1 MNLLIRAPM
10 LILIGDGITSF
21 HGAKRMSCL
30 TASSIYKASAH
41 VPTTPDDPQSNKAYL
56 DRVNQWQVTV

>member
-1 MNLLIRAPM
+1 
-10 LILIGDGITSF
+10 
-21 HGAKRMSCL
+21 MSCL